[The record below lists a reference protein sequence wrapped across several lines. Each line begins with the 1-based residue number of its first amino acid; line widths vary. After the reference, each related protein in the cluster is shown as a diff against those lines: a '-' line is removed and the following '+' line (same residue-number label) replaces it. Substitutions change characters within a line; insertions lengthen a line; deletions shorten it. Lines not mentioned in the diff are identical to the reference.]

1 MDITGKIQLN
11 LKPKTIFVLDKN
23 PKNTLATKKSI
34 PSTSYSELISISDD
48 DEPIIV
54 KREPG
59 LPNAT
64 SPSFDPSARNSH
76 QMGQWRSML
85 LRMRTASKNLVE
97 EKVPVFTDRVNK
109 AKNTYLDYNP
119 TKTTLDRYILEVS
132 ASLES

>member
-1 MDITGKIQLN
+1 M
-11 LKPKTIFVLDKN
+11 
-23 PKNTLATKKSI
+23 ATKKSI

-64 SPSFDPSARNSH
+64 SPSFGDPSPSARNSH

>member
-23 PKNTLATKKSI
+23 PPATKKSI
-34 PSTSYSELISISDD
+34 PSTTYSELISISDD

-85 LRMRTASKNLVE
+85 LRMRTASKNLVG
-97 EKVPVFTDRVNK
+97 EKDPVFTDRVNK